1 MRHIRT
7 AAAGVLAGGLLAA
20 TAFAVPA
27 SAAPASAAP
36 AAPLSLPAPTG
47 PQPVGVRDFHLV
59 DEDRADPWVP
69 AERRELMVSA
79 WYPTGT
85 PTGTLDPYASPEE
98 SALILRGL
106 GVPASVPSDALST
119 ITTHSYV
126 DAPVKGR
133 GLPTVVLSP
142 GFTMPRASLTGL
154 AEDLASRGY
163 LVIGIDHNYEARAIT
178 FPDGRITEC
187 AACLVEPSPEGSF
200 VSLGRAEDVSFVL
213 DELTGALPVDTG
225 RILMGGHSMGGATA
239 VPLLASDDRVRAG
252 FDMDGTVHVQPA
264 GHGAEKP
271 FMLLGAPHHAPDG
284 AYGPKWAEVMANHDG
299 WERWFT
305 VEGTDHSSF
314 TDYAPI
320 ADQLGI
326 PLGTTPGDRAMEIT
340 RSLVGAFADR
350 HLRGLH
356 SPVLNHSCGEV
367 SRW

>member
-7 AAAGVLAGGLLAA
+7 AAVGVLAVGVLAGGLLAA
-20 TAFAVPA
+20 TAFAL
-27 SAAPASAAP
+27 PASAAP

-47 PQPVGVRDFHLV
+47 PQPVGIRDFHLV

-85 PTGTLDPYASPEE
+85 TTGTLDPYASPEE

-106 GVPASVPSDALST
+106 GVPPDALST

-133 GLPTVVLSP
+133 RLPTVVLSP

-163 LVIGIDHNYEARAIT
+163 LVIGIDHNYESRAIT

-187 AACLVEPSPEGSF
+187 EACVAEPQPEGAA
-200 VSLGRAEDVSFVL
+200 VSKGRAEDVSFVL
-213 DELTGALPVDTG
+213 DELIGTLPVDTH

-239 VPLLASDDRVRAG
+239 VPLLAADDRVRAG
-252 FDMDGTVHVQPA
+252 FDMDGTVHVQPS
-264 GHGAEKP
+264 GDGVEKP
-271 FMLLGAPHHAPDG
+271 LMLLGAPHHAADG
-284 AYGPKWAEVMANHDG
+284 EYGPMWAEVLGNHDG

-340 RSLVGAFADR
+340 RTLVGAFADR
-350 HLRGLH
+350 HLRGIP
-356 SPVLNHSCGEV
+356 SPVLNHSWGEV
-367 SRW
+367 TRW